1 MNEKQFW
8 TKKSVPVNRILEYS
22 LVDGPGNRTVIF
34 LQGCNIACH
43 YCHNPE
49 TQKICLNCGVC
60 IESCPPKALSMENE
74 MVVWNEERCIGCD
87 ACISVCSHQSSPKV
101 KWMTVSQIMGKV
113 SSSMPF
119 IRGITVSGGECS
131 LYMDFLIKLFQACK
145 EKNLSCLMDCNGTI
159 PVWNHQVM
167 DYCDGVMLD
176 VKAWSG
182 ECFRALTGGTND
194 VLREN
199 LQRIAALGKLT
210 EIRIVCVEGEVDA
223 EECICGIADTLGM
236 DEIKK
241 TLLKLIRF
249 RPVGVRGGWER
260 KPIPTVS
267 YMEKLSS
274 LAEERGFI
282 DVRII

>member
-159 PVWNHQVM
+159 PVRNHQVM

>member
-34 LQGCNIACH
+34 LQGWNIACH

>member
-8 TKKSVPVNRILEYS
+8 TKKSVPVNRTLEYS

>member
-249 RPVGVRGGWER
+249 HPVGVRGGWER

>member
-241 TLLKLIRF
+241 TL
-249 RPVGVRGGWER
+249 
-260 KPIPTVS
+260 
-267 YMEKLSS
+267 
-274 LAEERGFI
+274 
-282 DVRII
+282 

>member
-87 ACISVCSHQSSPKV
+87 AFISVCSHQSSPKV

>member
-241 TLLKLIRF
+241 TLLNLIRF

-267 YMEKLSS
+267 YMEKRSS

>member
-101 KWMTVSQIMGKV
+101 KWMTVSKIMGKV

>member
-145 EKNLSCLMDCNGTI
+145 EKNLSCLMDCYGTI

>member
-87 ACISVCSHQSSPKV
+87 ACISVCLHQSSPKV

>member
-274 LAEERGFI
+274 LAEERGVI

>member
-8 TKKSVPVNRILEYS
+8 TKKSIPVNRILEYS

>member
-49 TQKICLNCGVC
+49 TQKLCLHCGVC
-60 IESCPPKALSMENE
+60 IESCPQKALSMENE

-113 SSSMPF
+113 NSSMPF

-131 LYMDFLIKLFQACK
+131 LYMDFLVKLFQACK

-223 EECICGIADTLGM
+223 EKCICGIAETLGM

>member
-1 MNEKQFW
+1 
-8 TKKSVPVNRILEYS
+8 
-22 LVDGPGNRTVIF
+22 
-34 LQGCNIACH
+34 
-43 YCHNPE
+43 
-49 TQKICLNCGVC
+49 
-60 IESCPPKALSMENE
+60 
-74 MVVWNEERCIGCD
+74 
-87 ACISVCSHQSSPKV
+87 
-101 KWMTVSQIMGKV
+101 
-113 SSSMPF
+113 
-119 IRGITVSGGECS
+119 
-131 LYMDFLIKLFQACK
+131 
-145 EKNLSCLMDCNGTI
+145 MDCNGTI

>member
-87 ACISVCSHQSSPKV
+87 ACILVCSHQSSPKV

>member
-8 TKKSVPVNRILEYS
+8 TNKSVPVNRILEYS